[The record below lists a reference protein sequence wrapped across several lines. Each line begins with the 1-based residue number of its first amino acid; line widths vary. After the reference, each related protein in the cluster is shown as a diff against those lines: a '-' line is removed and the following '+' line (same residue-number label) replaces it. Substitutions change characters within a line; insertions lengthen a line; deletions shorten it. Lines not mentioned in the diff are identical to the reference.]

1 MQKGTTNVTLKE
13 QNLSFNNDHTN
24 IITVSNLTKKFGNI
38 VAVDNISFEV
48 KRGETF
54 AFLGPNGAGKSTTI
68 KMLTTLLHPTSGK
81 IILNGF
87 DPARNKDGV
96 RKSLGIVFQDPSLDD
111 DLTALENMQFHAVCY
126 NIPKDIRNKRTEEL
140 LKFVELWERK
150 DDYVKTFSGGM
161 KRRLE
166 IARGLLHHP
175 HILFLDEPTLGLD
188 PQTRNH
194 MWSYVKD
201 INEKENMTVFFTTHY
216 MEEADR
222 VADRIAVIDQGKII
236 AMGTAGE
243 LKSRTNSDTLEDAF
257 LNLTGHKIREE
268 EASGLDRMRRRR
280 QMWGGRKR

>member
-1 MQKGTTNVTLKE
+1 LQKGTTNVTSKE
-13 QNLSFNNDHTN
+13 QNLSFNNDRTN
-24 IITVSNLTKKFGNI
+24 IITVSNLTKKFGDF
-38 VAVDNISFEV
+38 VAVDNISFDVKKGEV
-48 KRGETF
+48 F

-68 KMLTTLLHPTSGK
+68 KMLTTLLHPTGGK
-81 IILNGF
+81 IMLNGF

-150 DDYVKTFSGGM
+150 NDYVKTFSGGM

-222 VADRIAVIDQGKII
+222 VADRIAVIDRGKII
-236 AMGTAGE
+236 EIGTAGE
-243 LKSRTNSDTLEDAF
+243 LKQRTNSNSLEEAF
-257 LNLTGHKIREE
+257 LSLTGHKIREE
-268 EASGLDRMRRRR
+268 EATGLDRMRRAR